1 MNYLIHNES
10 DLSVLDCRDMAME
23 IFDSINLYLM
33 AHPIMIDQLEFVFRI
48 KFWSLLG
55 LALYFVLL
63 PYRERKKEIR
73 KEKTLSKTRGH
84 FLA

>member
-1 MNYLIHNES
+1 
-10 DLSVLDCRDMAME
+10 ME

-33 AHPIMIDQLEFVFRI
+33 THPVMIDQLELVFRV
-48 KFWSLLG
+48 KYWCLLG

-63 PYRERKKEIR
+63 PFREQKKEIKR
-73 KEKTLSKTRGH
+73 QKALSKTRGH

>member
-1 MNYLIHNES
+1 
-10 DLSVLDCRDMAME
+10 ME

-33 AHPIMIDQLEFVFRI
+33 THPVMIDQLEFVFRI
-48 KFWSLLG
+48 KYWGLLG

-63 PYRERKKEIR
+63 PYREQKKEIKR
-73 KEKTLSKTRGH
+73 QKMLSKTRGH

>member
-1 MNYLIHNES
+1 
-10 DLSVLDCRDMAME
+10 ME

-48 KFWSLLG
+48 KYWILLG
-55 LALYFVLL
+55 LAFYFVLL
-63 PYRERKKEIR
+63 PYREHKKEVR
-73 KEKTLSKTRGH
+73 KQKVLSKTRGH